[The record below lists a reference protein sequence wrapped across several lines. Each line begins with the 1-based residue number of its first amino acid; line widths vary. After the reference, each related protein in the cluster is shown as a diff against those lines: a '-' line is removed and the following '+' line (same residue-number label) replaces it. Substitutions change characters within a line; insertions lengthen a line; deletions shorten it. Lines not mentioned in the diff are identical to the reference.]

1 MQAGRIAAGNGKP
14 VHGSAWDL
22 KPYDS
27 GTMDLRIIDTDM
39 KSRTDRLP
47 RRPPSHQHA
56 RQESLSE
63 RRFEDLLQQAS
74 AFFAQAERD
83 PEAERQAA
91 IAEIIE
97 TMERYGLTLEDLRAA
112 D

>member
-1 MQAGRIAAGNGKP
+1 MH
-14 VHGSAWDL
+14 VH
-22 KPYDS
+22 
-27 GTMDLRIIDTDM
+27 M
-39 KSRTDRLP
+39 KMRPDRAN
-47 RRPPSHQHA
+47 RRPSSSPQAPA
-56 RQESLSE
+56 RQEPLSD

-97 TMERYGLTLEDLRAA
+97 TMNRYGLTVEDLRAIE
-112 D
+112 

>member
-1 MQAGRIAAGNGKP
+1 M
-14 VHGSAWDL
+14 
-22 KPYDS
+22 
-27 GTMDLRIIDTDM
+27 TD
-39 KSRTDRLP
+39 
-47 RRPPSHQHA
+47 
-56 RQESLSE
+56 